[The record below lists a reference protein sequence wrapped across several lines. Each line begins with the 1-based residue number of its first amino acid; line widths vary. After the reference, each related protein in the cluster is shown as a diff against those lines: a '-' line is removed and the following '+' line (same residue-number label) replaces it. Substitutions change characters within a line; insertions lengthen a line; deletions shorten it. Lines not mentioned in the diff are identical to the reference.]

1 MWKIPLI
8 IISLLLIVVIAYVV
22 YVFVDYNRIEDN
34 VAVEP
39 QGTAELIPEG
49 FSRVTDYKSG
59 LRPSTRNT
67 DIPYSPESFVV
78 TLDGFIVSDN
88 VQPDYVDVVDTG
100 FLYSDHNPVE
110 LRFKLK

>member
-8 IISLLLIVVIAYVV
+8 IISLLLIVAIAYVV

-49 FSRVTDYKSG
+49 FSCVTDYKSG

-67 DIPYSPESFVV
+67 YIPYSPESFVV

-110 LRFKLK
+110 LRFILK

>member
-1 MWKIPLI
+1 M
-8 IISLLLIVVIAYVV
+8 
-22 YVFVDYNRIEDN
+22 
-34 VAVEP
+34 
-39 QGTAELIPEG
+39 
-49 FSRVTDYKSG
+49 TDYKSG